1 MNYFAHGRLFIDDPY
16 FLAGTAV
23 PDWLNVSDR
32 RVRVRSKHALAWVDD
47 PDPRTAALARGIAR
61 HHADDRWFHETT
73 AFAELCWH
81 FTVRI
86 RDLLAPDDG
95 LRPSFLGHILVEIL
109 LDAVLIEE
117 DPGLLEAYYRAIG
130 QVDGRLIQA
139 AVNQMSPG
147 TSLRLG
153 EFVGLFVREQFLWDY
168 GQDGKLWY
176 RLNQVMRRVG
186 LASLPENFLTLLP
199 EARRLVAGRAGEL
212 LSPPADAASAVGGQ
226 HPSIAEEKP

>member
-32 RVRVRSKHALAWVDD
+32 RVRVRSKHAIAWVDD
-47 PDPRTAALARGIAR
+47 PDPHMAALAQGIAR
-61 HHADDRWFHETT
+61 HHADDRWFHETA

-86 RDLLAPDDG
+86 RDLLEPDDG

-117 DPGLLEAYYRAIG
+117 SPERLEAYYQAMSR
-130 QVDGRLIQA
+130 VDGPWVQA
-139 AVNQMSPG
+139 AVNRMSPG

-153 EFVGLFVREQFLWDY
+153 EFVGLFVRERFLWDY
-168 GQDGKLWY
+168 GQDGKLWF

-186 LASLPENFLTLLP
+186 LASLPEDFLTLLP
-199 EARRLVAGRAGEL
+199 EARALVADRAGEL
-212 LSPPADAASAVGGQ
+212 LSPPADVIAAAGGRQ
-226 HPSIAEEKP
+226 SSTAEEKP

>member
-1 MNYFAHGRLFIDDPY
+1 M
-16 FLAGTAV
+16 
-23 PDWLNVSDR
+23 
-32 RVRVRSKHALAWVDD
+32 
-47 PDPRTAALARGIAR
+47 AALARGIAR
-61 HHADDRWFHETT
+61 HHADDRWFHESA

-86 RDLLAPDDG
+86 RDLLEPDDG

-109 LDAVLIEE
+109 LDSVLVEE
-117 DPGLLEAYYRAIG
+117 DPALLEAYYRAIA
-130 QVDGRLIQA
+130 QVDGPFVQA

-153 EFVGLFVREQFLWDY
+153 EFVGLFVRERFLWDY
-168 GQDGKLWY
+168 RQDGKLWY

-186 LASLPENFLTLLP
+186 LASLPEDFLTLLP
-199 EARRLVAGRAGEL
+199 EARRLVADRAGEL
-212 LSPPADAASAVGGQ
+212 LSPPADVVSAGVGRHPTIA

>member
-1 MNYFAHGRLFIDDPY
+1 MNYFSHGRLFVDDPY

-23 PDWLNVSDR
+23 PDWLSVSDR

-47 PDPRTAALARGIAR
+47 ADPRTAALARGIAR
-61 HHADDRWFHETT
+61 HHADDRWFHESA

-86 RDLLAPDDG
+86 RDLLEPDDG

-109 LDAVLIEE
+109 LDSVLIEQ
-117 DPGLLEAYYRAIG
+117 DSGLLEAYYQAVA
-130 QVDGRLIQA
+130 QVDGSLVQA

-147 TSLRLG
+147 TSVRLG

-168 GQDGKLWY
+168 SQDGKLWY

-186 LASLPENFLTLLP
+186 LASLPDTFLTLLP
-199 EARRLVAGRAGEL
+199 EARSLVAERAAEL
-212 LSPPADAASAVGGQ
+212 LAPPADAYERMSA
-226 HPSIAEEKP
+226 PNLSIAEEKP